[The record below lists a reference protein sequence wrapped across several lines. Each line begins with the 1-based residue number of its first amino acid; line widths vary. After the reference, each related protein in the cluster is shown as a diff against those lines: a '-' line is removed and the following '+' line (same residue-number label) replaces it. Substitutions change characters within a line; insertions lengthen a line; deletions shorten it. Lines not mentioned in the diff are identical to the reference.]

1 MMRNLTND
9 DHLVAMI
16 FPSLGLVS
24 AAVFEFSPFTPGA
37 QEYEHYKPLYVC
49 YDLKVEQGPKPV
61 S

>member
-24 AAVFEFSPFTPGA
+24 AAVRVLRLESRARTKACFLTMLSMSDRP
-37 QEYEHYKPLYVC
+37 
-49 YDLKVEQGPKPV
+49 EQ
-61 S
+61 